1 MTEDQA
7 IQMAEGYD
15 LFPSDLEPLPDV
27 PFGDDQK
34 EREGDD
40 A

>member
-15 LFPSDLEPLPDV
+15 LFPSDVEPLPDV
-27 PFGDDQK
+27 PYAGDESEWESDQ
-34 EREGDD
+34 
-40 A
+40 